1 MTLRYFM
8 MKIRNFIFGIA
19 LICAICFSSC
29 SDGSSSPDSNDT
41 ENTANG
47 TESTTNDTSAKVL
60 DLRIKKNGVV
70 YNPNRSIENAAEV
83 TQTEHVKATAVS
95 GGIQFEITLPENAS
109 YLEIRRLEDIEG
121 MEDFWTTR
129 CELEN
134 AWYYAG
140 ETYTFVY
147 PLCEPGEKYK
157 FNIGMQVTNENNISK
172 DLDAE
177 IIIITATDGIGDIN
191 YSNLTSRHID
201 LSYDGTKPTVKVLNV
216 IPPEGENVKTRIGYY
231 AQNSSTESDW
241 NNDTIWFGNYFG
253 KKSDTISSSE
263 LHDAKDYTYPDNP
276 IYYSKDSKI
285 LTSQDDGETWEK
297 DEEAMKECQEL
308 LATGFSYFFES
319 TKKSCLLA
327 QYAYTFEVKEMENPE
342 RYVWRTAI
350 LDSDIIKV
358 K

>member
-1 MTLRYFM
+1 

-19 LICAICFSSC
+19 LVSALCFTSC
-29 SDGSSSPDSNDT
+29 SDGSSSSDSN
-41 ENTANG
+41 E
-47 TESTTNDTSAKVL
+47 TSSRVL

-70 YNPNRSIENAAEV
+70 HNSSRSIENAAEI
-83 TQTEHVKATAVS
+83 TQTDHVKATAVS
-95 GGIQFEITLPENAS
+95 GGIQFEIALPSDAS

-121 MEDFWTTR
+121 TEDFWTTR
-129 CELEN
+129 CEPQN
-134 AWYYAG
+134 IWYYAG
-140 ETYTFVY
+140 QTYTFVY

-157 FNIGMQVTNENNISK
+157 FNIGIETTENGVTTTLPE
-172 DLDAE
+172 E
-177 IIIITATDGIGDIN
+177 IIIITATDGIGDID
-191 YSNLTSRHID
+191 YSNLKSRHID

-231 AQNSSTESDW
+231 AQNSSTGSDW
-241 NNDTIWFGNYFG
+241 KNDTIWFGNYVG
-253 KKSDTISSSE
+253 DKSDTISSSE
-263 LHDAKDYTYPDNP
+263 LYNAKDYTDPDNQVSYEKDTV
-276 IYYSKDSKI
+276 IWISKD
-285 LTSQDDGETWEK
+285 DGQTWEK

>member
-1 MTLRYFM
+1 

-19 LICAICFSSC
+19 LICAICFTSC
-29 SDGSSSPDSNDT
+29 SDGSSSSDSN
-41 ENTANG
+41 E
-47 TESTTNDTSAKVL
+47 TSSRVL

-70 YNPNRSIENAAEV
+70 YNSSRSIENAAEI
-83 TQTEHVKATAVS
+83 TQTAHVKATAVS
-95 GGIQFEITLPENAS
+95 GGIQFEIALPSDAS

-129 CELEN
+129 CELQD
-134 AWYYAG
+134 AWQYKG
-140 ETYTFVY
+140 QTYKFVY

-157 FNIGMQVTNENNISK
+157 FNIGIQVTDEKQNSK

-177 IIIITATDGIGDIN
+177 IIIITATDGIGDID

-216 IPPEGENVKTRIGYY
+216 IPPEGDNVGTRIAYY
-231 AQNSSTESDW
+231 AKNSSTETDW
-241 NNDTIWFGNYFG
+241 NNDTIWFGNYIG
-253 KKSDTISSSE
+253 DKSETISSTK
-263 LHDAKDYTYPDNP
+263 LHDAKDYTNP
-276 IYYSKDSKI
+276 QNPVFYEEDSKI
-285 LTSQDDGETWEK
+285 LKSEDGGKNWK
-297 DEEAMKECQEL
+297 IDEEATKECQEL
-308 LATGFSYFFES
+308 LATGFSYFLKS
-319 TKKSCLLA
+319 TNKSYLFA
-327 QYAYTFEVKEMENPE
+327 QYAYTFEVNEMENPE

>member
-8 MKIRNFIFGIA
+8 MKIRNFIFGIS

-29 SDGSSSPDSNDT
+29 SDGSSSSDSDD
-41 ENTANG
+41 

-70 YNPNRSIENAAEV
+70 YNPSRSIENAAEI
-83 TQTEHVKATAVS
+83 TQTTHVKATAVS
-95 GGIQFEITLPENAS
+95 GGIQFEIALPSDAT

-129 CELEN
+129 CELQD

-140 ETYTFVY
+140 KTYTFVY
-147 PLCEPGEKYK
+147 PLCEPGGKYK
-157 FNIGMQVTNENNISK
+157 FNIGIQVNAK

-191 YSNLTSRHID
+191 YSNLKSRHID
-201 LSYDGTKPTVKVLNV
+201 LSYDGTKPTVKVSNV
-216 IPPEGENVKTRIGYY
+216 IPPEGDNVETRIGYY
-231 AQNSSTESDW
+231 AKSSTESDW
-241 NNDTIWFGNYFG
+241 TNDTIWFGNYFG
-253 KKSDTISSSE
+253 KKSETISSSE
-263 LHDAKDYTYPDNP
+263 LHDAKDYTDPENP

-285 LTSQDDGETWEK
+285 LTSKDDGKTWEI
-297 DEEAMKECQEL
+297 DEEATKECQEL

-319 TKKSCLLA
+319 TNKSCLLA

-342 RYVWRTAI
+342 RYTWRTAI
-350 LDSDIIKV
+350 LDSDAIKI

>member
-8 MKIRNFIFGIA
+8 MKIRNFVFGIA
-19 LICAICFSSC
+19 FICAICFTSC
-29 SDGSSSPDSNDT
+29 SDGSSSSDSNDT
-41 ENTANG
+41 
-47 TESTTNDTSAKVL
+47 SSRVL

-70 YNPNRSIENAAEV
+70 YNSSRSIENAAEI
-83 TQTEHVKATAVS
+83 TQTAHVKATAVS
-95 GGIQFEITLPENAS
+95 GGIQFEIALPSDAS

-129 CELEN
+129 CELQD
-134 AWYYAG
+134 AWQYKG
-140 ETYTFVY
+140 QTYKFVY

-157 FNIGMQVTNENNISK
+157 FNIGIQVTDEKQNSK

-177 IIIITATDGIGDIN
+177 IIIITATDGIGDID

-216 IPPEGENVKTRIGYY
+216 IPPEGDNVGTRIAYY
-231 AQNSSTESDW
+231 AKNSSTETDW
-241 NNDTIWFGNYFG
+241 NNDTIWFGNYIG
-253 KKSDTISSSE
+253 DKSETISSTK
-263 LHDAKDYTYPDNP
+263 LHDAKDYTNP
-276 IYYSKDSKI
+276 QNPVFYEEDSKI
-285 LTSQDDGETWEK
+285 LKSEDGGKNWK
-297 DEEAMKECQEL
+297 IDEEATKECQEL
-308 LATGFSYFFES
+308 LATGFSYFLKS
-319 TKKSCLLA
+319 TNKSYLFA
-327 QYAYTFEVKEMENPE
+327 QYAYTFEVNEMENPE

>member
-1 MTLRYFM
+1 

-19 LICAICFSSC
+19 LICAICFTSC
-29 SDGSSSPDSNDT
+29 SDGSSSSDSN
-41 ENTANG
+41 E
-47 TESTTNDTSAKVL
+47 TSSRVL

-70 YNPNRSIENAAEV
+70 HNSSRSIENAAEI
-83 TQTEHVKATAVS
+83 TQTAHVKATAVS
-95 GGIQFEITLPENAS
+95 GGIQFEIALPSDAS

-129 CELEN
+129 CELQD
-134 AWYYAG
+134 AWQYKG
-140 ETYTFVY
+140 QTYKFVY

-157 FNIGMQVTNENNISK
+157 FNIGIQVTDEKQNSK

-177 IIIITATDGIGDIN
+177 IIIITATDGIGDID
-191 YSNLTSRHID
+191 YSNLKSRYID

-216 IPPEGENVKTRIGYY
+216 IPPEGDNVETRIGYY

-241 NNDTIWFGNYFG
+241 VNDTIWFGNYLG
-253 KKSDTISSSE
+253 KKSETISSSE
-263 LHDAKDYTYPDNP
+263 LHDAKDYKDPENP
-276 IYYSKDSKI
+276 FYYSKDSKI
-285 LTSQDDGETWEK
+285 LKSQDDGKTWEE
-297 DEEAMKECQEL
+297 DEEATKECQEL
-308 LATGFSYFFES
+308 LKTGFSHFFES
-319 TKKSCLLA
+319 TKKSYLFA
-327 QYAYTFEVKEMENPE
+327 QYAYTFEVNEMENPE

>member
-1 MTLRYFM
+1 
-8 MKIRNFIFGIA
+8 MKIRNFIFGIS

-29 SDGSSSPDSNDT
+29 SDGSSSSDSNDT
-41 ENTANG
+41 ENTTNG
-47 TESTTNDTSAKVL
+47 MESTTTDTSSKIL
-60 DLRIKKNGVV
+60 DLRIKKDGVV
-70 YNPNRSIENAAEV
+70 HNSSRSIENAAEI
-83 TQTEHVKATAVS
+83 TQTAHVKATAVS
-95 GGIQFEITLPENAS
+95 GGIQFEISLPENAS

-129 CELEN
+129 CEPQN
-134 AWYYAG
+134 IWYYAG
-140 ETYTFVY
+140 QTYTFVY

-157 FNIGMQVTNENNISK
+157 FNIGIETTENGVTTTLPE
-172 DLDAE
+172 E
-177 IIIITATDGIGDIN
+177 IIIIIATDGIGDIN

-231 AQNSSTESDW
+231 AQNSSTGSDW
-241 NNDTIWFGNYFG
+241 KNDTIWFGNYVG
-253 KKSDTISSSE
+253 DKSETISSSE
-263 LHDAKDYTYPDNP
+263 LYNAKDYTDPDNQVSYEKDTV
-276 IYYSKDSKI
+276 IWTSKD
-285 LTSQDDGETWEK
+285 DGQTWEK

-342 RYVWRTAI
+342 RYVRRTAI

>member
-1 MTLRYFM
+1 
-8 MKIRNFIFGIA
+8 MKIRNFIFGIS

-29 SDGSSSPDSNDT
+29 SDGSSSSDSDD
-41 ENTANG
+41 
-47 TESTTNDTSAKVL
+47 TTNDTSSKVL
-60 DLRIKKNGVV
+60 DLRIKKDGVV
-70 YNPNRSIENAAEV
+70 YNPSRSIENAAEI
-83 TQTEHVKATAVS
+83 TQTAHVKATAVS
-95 GGIQFEITLPENAS
+95 GGIQFEIALPSDAS

-121 MEDFWTTR
+121 TEDFWTTR
-129 CELEN
+129 CEPQN
-134 AWYYAG
+134 IWYYAG
-140 ETYTFVY
+140 QTYTFVY

-157 FNIGMQVTNENNISK
+157 FNIGIETTENGVTTTLPE
-172 DLDAE
+172 E

-191 YSNLTSRHID
+191 YSNLKSRHID

-231 AQNSSTESDW
+231 AQNSSTGSDW
-241 NNDTIWFGNYFG
+241 KNDTIWFGNYVG
-253 KKSDTISSSE
+253 DKSETISSSE
-263 LHDAKDYTYPDNP
+263 LYNAKDYTDPDNQVSYEKDAE
-276 IYYSKDSKI
+276 IWTSKD
-285 LTSQDDGETWEK
+285 DGQTWEK
-297 DEEAMKECQEL
+297 DEEAMKYCQEL

>member
-8 MKIRNFIFGIA
+8 MKIRNFVFGIA
-19 LICAICFSSC
+19 FICAICFTSC
-29 SDGSSSPDSNDT
+29 SDGSSSSDSD
-41 ENTANG
+41 
-47 TESTTNDTSAKVL
+47 DTSSRVL
-60 DLRIKKNGVV
+60 DLRIKKDGVV
-70 YNPNRSIENAAEV
+70 HNSSRSIENAAEI
-83 TQTEHVKATAVS
+83 TQTDHVKATAVS
-95 GGIQFEITLPENAS
+95 GGIQFEIALPSDAS

-129 CELEN
+129 CELQD
-134 AWYYAG
+134 AWKYKG
-140 ETYTFVY
+140 QTYKFVY

-157 FNIGMQVTNENNISK
+157 FNIGIQVNSK

-177 IIIITATDGIGDIN
+177 IIIITATDGIGDID

-231 AQNSSTESDW
+231 AQNSSTGSDW
-241 NNDTIWFGNYFG
+241 KNDTIWFGNYVG
-253 KKSDTISSSE
+253 DKSETISSSE
-263 LHDAKDYTYPDNP
+263 LYNAKDYTDPDNQVSYEKDAE
-276 IYYSKDSKI
+276 IWTSKD
-285 LTSQDDGETWEK
+285 DGQTWEK
-297 DEEAMKECQEL
+297 DEEAMKYCQEL

-327 QYAYTFEVKEMENPE
+327 QYAYTFEVNEMENPE

>member
-1 MTLRYFM
+1 

-19 LICAICFSSC
+19 LICAICFTSC
-29 SDGSSSPDSNDT
+29 SDGSSSSDSN
-41 ENTANG
+41 E
-47 TESTTNDTSAKVL
+47 TSSRVL

-70 YNPNRSIENAAEV
+70 HNSSRSIENAAEI
-83 TQTEHVKATAVS
+83 TQTAHVKATAVS
-95 GGIQFEITLPENAS
+95 GGIQFEIKLPSVAT

-129 CELEN
+129 CELQD
-134 AWYYAG
+134 AWKYKEQPYK
-140 ETYTFVY
+140 FVY

-157 FNIGMQVTNENNISK
+157 FNIGIQVNSK
-172 DLDAE
+172 DLDEE
-177 IIIITATDGIGDIN
+177 IIIITATDGIGDID

-216 IPPEGENVKTRIGYY
+216 IPPEGDNVGTRIAYY

-241 NNDTIWFGNYFG
+241 KNDTIWFGDYIG
-253 KKSDTISSSE
+253 DKSETISSTE
-263 LHDAKDYTYPDNP
+263 LYNAKDYTYPDNP
-276 IYYSKDSKI
+276 IYYSKDNKI
-285 LTSQDDGETWEK
+285 LTSQDDGKTWEE
-297 DEEAMKECQEL
+297 DEEATKECQEL
-308 LATGFSYFFES
+308 LKTGFSHFFES
-319 TKKSCLLA
+319 TNKSCLLA
-327 QYAYTFEVKEMENPE
+327 QYAYTFEVNEMETPE

>member
-1 MTLRYFM
+1 

-19 LICAICFSSC
+19 LICAICFTSC
-29 SDGSSSPDSNDT
+29 SDGSSSSDSN
-41 ENTANG
+41 E
-47 TESTTNDTSAKVL
+47 TSSRVL

-70 YNPNRSIENAAEV
+70 HNSSRSIENAAEI
-83 TQTEHVKATAVS
+83 TQTAHVKATAVS
-95 GGIQFEITLPENAS
+95 GGIQFEIALPSDAS

-129 CELEN
+129 CELQD
-134 AWYYAG
+134 AWQYKG
-140 ETYTFVY
+140 RTYKFVY

-157 FNIGMQVTNENNISK
+157 FNIGMQVTENNITK

-191 YSNLTSRHID
+191 YSNLKSRHID

-231 AQNSSTESDW
+231 AQNFSTEQNW
-241 NNDTIWFGNYFG
+241 NNDALWFGNYVG
-253 KKSDTISSSE
+253 DKSDTISSSE
-263 LHDAKDYTYPDNP
+263 LYNAKDYTNP
-276 IYYSKDSKI
+276 NSPVYY
-285 LTSQDDGETWEK
+285 
-297 DEEAMKECQEL
+297 EEGKEATKECQEL
-308 LATGFSYFFES
+308 LATGFSYFLKR
-319 TKKSCLLA
+319 TNKSYLFA
-327 QYAYTFEVKEMENPE
+327 QYAYTFEVNEMENPE

>member
-8 MKIRNFIFGIA
+8 MKIRNFIFGIS

-29 SDGSSSPDSNDT
+29 SDGSSSSDSDD
-41 ENTANG
+41 

-70 YNPNRSIENAAEV
+70 YNPSRSIENAAEI
-83 TQTEHVKATAVS
+83 TQTTHVKATAVS
-95 GGIQFEITLPENAS
+95 GGIQFEIALPSDAT

-129 CELEN
+129 CELQD

-140 ETYTFVY
+140 KTYTFVY

-157 FNIGMQVTNENNISK
+157 FNIGIQVNAK

-191 YSNLTSRHID
+191 YSNLKSRHID

-216 IPPEGENVKTRIGYY
+216 IPPEGDNVETRIGYY

-241 NNDTIWFGNYFG
+241 VNDTIWFGNYFG
-253 KKSDTISSSE
+253 KKSETISSSE
-263 LHDAKDYTYPDNP
+263 LYNAKDYTDPENP
-276 IYYSKDSKI
+276 VPYEKDSKI
-285 LTSQDDGETWEK
+285 WTSQDNGETWEI
-297 DEEAMKECQEL
+297 DEEATKKGQEL
-308 LATGFSYFFES
+308 LETGFSYFFES
-319 TKKSCLLA
+319 TNKSCLLA
-327 QYAYTFEVKEMENPE
+327 QYAYTFEVKEIENPE
-342 RYVWRTAI
+342 RYTWRTAI

>member
-1 MTLRYFM
+1 

-19 LICAICFSSC
+19 LISAICFSSC
-29 SDGSSSPDSNDT
+29 SDGSSSSDSNDA
-41 ENTANG
+41 ENT
-47 TESTTNDTSAKVL
+47 TSAKVL

-70 YNPNRSIENAAEV
+70 YNSSRSIENAAEI
-83 TQTEHVKATAVS
+83 TQTAHVKAAAVS
-95 GGIQFEITLPENAS
+95 GGIQFEIKLPSDAS

-129 CELEN
+129 CELQD
-134 AWYYAG
+134 AWQYKG
-140 ETYTFVY
+140 RTYTFVY

-157 FNIGMQVTNENNISK
+157 FNIGIQVNSK

-216 IPPEGENVKTRIGYY
+216 IPPEGDNVGTRIAYY
-231 AQNSSTESDW
+231 AKNSSTETDW
-241 NNDTIWFGNYFG
+241 NNDVIWFGDYFG
-253 KKSDTISSSE
+253 KESDTVSSTK
-263 LHDAKDYTYPDNP
+263 LHEAKDYTSLDNP
-276 IYYSKDSKI
+276 VHCS
-285 LTSQDDGETWEK
+285 
-297 DEEAMKECQEL
+297 EAENQEL
-308 LATGFSYFFES
+308 LTKGFSHFLES
-319 TKKSCLLA
+319 TNKSYLFA
-327 QYAYTFEVKEMENPE
+327 QYAYTFEVNEMEYPE

-350 LDSDIIKV
+350 LESDAIKI

>member
-8 MKIRNFIFGIA
+8 MKIRNFIFGIS

-29 SDGSSSPDSNDT
+29 SDGSSSSDSDD
-41 ENTANG
+41 

-70 YNPNRSIENAAEV
+70 YNPSRSIENAAEI
-83 TQTEHVKATAVS
+83 TQTTHVKATAVS
-95 GGIQFEITLPENAS
+95 GGIQFEIALPSDAT

-129 CELEN
+129 CELQD

-140 ETYTFVY
+140 KTYTFVY

-157 FNIGMQVTNENNISK
+157 FNIGIQVNAK

-191 YSNLTSRHID
+191 YSNLKSRHID

-216 IPPEGENVKTRIGYY
+216 IPPEGDNVGTRIAYY
-231 AQNSSTESDW
+231 AKNSSTETDW
-241 NNDTIWFGNYFG
+241 NNDVIWFGNYLG
-253 KKSDTISSSE
+253 KKTDTDTVSSTK
-263 LHDAKDYTYPDNP
+263 LHDAKDYTNP
-276 IYYSKDSKI
+276 KNPVYYLEDK
-285 LTSQDDGETWEK
+285 E
-297 DEEAMKECQEL
+297 ECQEL
-308 LATGFSYFFES
+308 LATGFSHFLES
-319 TKKSCLLA
+319 TNKSYLFV
-327 QYAYTFEVKEMENPE
+327 QYAYTFEVNEMENPE

-350 LDSDIIKV
+350 LDSDAIKI

>member
-1 MTLRYFM
+1 

-29 SDGSSSPDSNDT
+29 SDGSSSSDSNDT
-41 ENTANG
+41 ENTTNG
-47 TESTTNDTSAKVL
+47 MESTTTDTSSKIL
-60 DLRIKKNGVV
+60 DLRIKKDGVV
-70 YNPNRSIENAAEV
+70 HNSSRSIENAAEI
-83 TQTEHVKATAVS
+83 TQTAHVKATAVS
-95 GGIQFEITLPENAS
+95 GGIQFEISLPENAS

-129 CELEN
+129 CEPQN
-134 AWYYAG
+134 IWYYAG
-140 ETYTFVY
+140 QTYTFVY

-157 FNIGMQVTNENNISK
+157 FNIGIETTENDVTTTLPE
-172 DLDAE
+172 E
-177 IIIITATDGIGDIN
+177 IIIIIATDGIGDIN

-231 AQNSSTESDW
+231 AQNSSTGSDW
-241 NNDTIWFGNYFG
+241 KNDTIWFGNYVG
-253 KKSDTISSSE
+253 DKSETISSSE
-263 LHDAKDYTYPDNP
+263 LYNAKDYTDPDNQVSYEKDTV
-276 IYYSKDSKI
+276 IWTSKD
-285 LTSQDDGETWEK
+285 DGQTWEK